1 MSSNRKA
8 QFVDKRFEALLAS
21 AIDYSSFEGDEEEE
35 QNSVDEVAKNYG
47 LENSVVEEL
56 RSWWFLQDNDLVSA
70 LGAAILEFAKSYRDD
85 SDFLETVEAQ
95 FESDIFWADFAI
107 FLSRHL
113 FGDSVTESDISFAHE
128 IDVND
133 VDPEETIPM
142 YGDFF
147 GTEHPSRVCQRFASS
162 DAGEAVLQKLGEPSE

>member
-1 MSSNRKA
+1 M
-8 QFVDKRFEALLAS
+8 AS

-133 VDPEETIPM
+133 V
-142 YGDFF
+142 
-147 GTEHPSRVCQRFASS
+147 
-162 DAGEAVLQKLGEPSE
+162 